1 MLFTKEFE
9 EKIMKLKTEEEVA
22 NAIKAE
28 YSDSDVRK
36 LDIDELE
43 NISGGSYKISDNTVF
58 CLNCGWAYK
67 NSREPEQIML
77 HYLAHR
83 YLRHRNE

>member
-43 NISGGSYKISDNTVF
+43 NLSGGSYKISDNTVF

-83 YLRHRNE
+83 YLRHRYE